1 MIYRSLVEVVAQ
13 RNSKQQCIDAQ
24 TCNIVSILHA
34 RDDGKQALVHV
45 LQMTKA
51 IVSYSVDVSNW
62 SGRRKGESVAH
73 F

>member
-45 LQMTKA
+45 LQMMTKA
-51 IVSYSVDVSNW
+51 IVSYIVLMYRTGVEE
-62 SGRRKGESVAH
+62 GKGKR
-73 F
+73 